1 MDNPHIRVI
10 ILDNHALVRAGIHRL
25 IEDSPEIIVVG
36 EAGSLSAG
44 LEIISDLKPDIVL
57 FEMNLEARTITE
69 IISRINKVSN
79 KSRIILVTGTNNP
92 MTIQQAVENGVV
104 GVVLKTQS
112 PEFLTKA
119 IEKVNSGEVWIER
132 SVIANVLSRLSRNSK
147 PSTINSEQDN
157 ISELNEREKQII
169 NLIGQ
174 GYKNKKIS
182 IQLGLSESTVRHYLT
197 SIYSKLG
204 VSDRLELLIFANR
217 YDMVKPPPS

>member
-1 MDNPHIRVI
+1 MDNPLIRVI
-10 ILDNHALVRAGIHRL
+10 ILDNHVLVRAGIRRL
-25 IEDSPEIIVVG
+25 IEASPEIRVVG

-44 LEIISDLKPDIVL
+44 LQFISDLKPDIVL
-57 FEMNLEARTITE
+57 LEMNLEVQTITE
-69 IISRINKVSN
+69 IISRINKVSS

-92 MTIQQAVENGVV
+92 VTIQQAVENGVV

-112 PEFLTKA
+112 PEHLTKA

-132 SVIANVLSRLSRNSK
+132 SVIANALSRLSRNHK
-147 PSTINSEQDN
+147 PTYIKSETDN
-157 ISELNEREKQII
+157 INELSDREKQII

-217 YDMVKPPPS
+217 YDLVKPPPS

>member
-1 MDNPHIRVI
+1 MDEVHIRVI
-10 ILDNHALVRAGIHRL
+10 ILDNHLLVRAGIRRL
-25 IEDSPEIIVVG
+25 IEDAPEIRVVG

-44 LEIISDLKPDIVL
+44 LQIISDLKPDIVL
-57 FEMNLEARTITE
+57 FEMNLEAWTITE
-69 IISRINKVSN
+69 IIARINIASC

-92 MTIQQAVENGVV
+92 MIIQQAVENGVV

-112 PEFLTKA
+112 PEILTKA
-119 IEKVNSGEVWIER
+119 IDKVNSGEVWIER
-132 SVIANVLSRLSRNSK
+132 SVIADVLSRLSRNHK
-147 PSTINSEQDN
+147 PAKINSEKN
-157 ISELNEREKQII
+157 SINELNEREKQII

-182 IQLGLSESTVRHYLT
+182 IQLGLSESTIRHYLT

-217 YDMVKPPPS
+217 YSLVKSPPS